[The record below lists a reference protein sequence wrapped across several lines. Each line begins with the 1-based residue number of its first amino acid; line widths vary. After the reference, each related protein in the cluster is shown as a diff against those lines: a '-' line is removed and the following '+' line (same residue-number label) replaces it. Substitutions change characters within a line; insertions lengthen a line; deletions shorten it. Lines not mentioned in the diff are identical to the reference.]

1 MKILFCNY
9 EYPPLDG
16 GGAVNAQIAIEL
28 AKRHDV
34 TVLTSQ
40 GFGLPK
46 EETVDGVRIIP
57 SFSLIT
63 LTIKCN
69 LNLHF

>member
-9 EYPPLDG
+9 EYPPLG
-16 GGAVNAQIAIEL
+16 GGGGVVNAQIAIEL

-40 GFGLPK
+40 GFGLPN
-46 EETVDGVRIIP
+46 EEIVDGVRIIRVP
-57 SFSLIT
+57 GFFRQLQ
-63 LTIKCN
+63 
-69 LNLHF
+69 